1 VIEIKFTRREGKV
14 SSIFFPKIDV
24 RCFFLQ
30 TRMNLLWAHYSSCN
44 LKVETNNEVERGRLE
59 RIEAK
64 WKSIQ
69 NFFLLGKKD
78 FFDLLREKYRQV
90 IMIVGYTSFFLFKCG
105 FSFIMCQEFQA
116 LAI

>member
-1 VIEIKFTRREGKV
+1 
-14 SSIFFPKIDV
+14 
-24 RCFFLQ
+24 
-30 TRMNLLWAHYSSCN
+30 MNLLWAHYSSSN

-78 FFDLLREKYRQV
+78 FL
-90 IMIVGYTSFFLFKCG
+90 IC
-105 FSFIMCQEFQA
+105 
-116 LAI
+116 